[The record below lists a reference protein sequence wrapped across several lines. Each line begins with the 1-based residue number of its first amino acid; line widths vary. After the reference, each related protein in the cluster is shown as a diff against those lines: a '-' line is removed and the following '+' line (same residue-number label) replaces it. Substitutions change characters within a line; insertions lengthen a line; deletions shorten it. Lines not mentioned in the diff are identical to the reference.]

1 MSFWEEDDNYVYK
14 LNELECRSL
23 DGLRGKDVD
32 EIKEQVRLLN
42 MEMSDFNMEMS
53 DFNDSDS
60 KYDEEKLEKYRE
72 LKKRRV
78 SLIAAS
84 GRVRDR
90 KEQQAYDAE
99 YRYDNRIH
107 FEIKNELQEL
117 NEKMEKLIMLL
128 QQNSVSVYKIGKRT
142 KKNRRV
148 KTK

>member
-14 LNELECRSL
+14 LDELECRSL

-42 MEMSDFNMEMS
+42 MEMSDFN
-53 DFNDSDS
+53 DSDS

-72 LKKRRV
+72 LKKRRA
-78 SLIAAS
+78 SLISAS
-84 GRVRDR
+84 ERVRDR
-90 KEQQAYDAE
+90 KKQQAYDAE

>member
-14 LNELECRSL
+14 LDELECRSL

-32 EIKEQVRLLN
+32 EIKEQVRLL
-42 MEMSDFNMEMS
+42 NMEMS